1 MVFKKVLGALGIG
14 GPSVDT
20 VLADPLV
27 QPGADLT
34 GEVRITGGK
43 HQVSIEHIALSLV
56 THVHSEHGPQ
66 TEEFHRAVVA
76 GQFLLDAGED
86 KVVPFVLPLPWE
98 SPITEVY
105 GQHLHGMNLGVR
117 TELSVAK
124 AIDKGD
130 LDLVSVQP
138 LPTQHRVLEAFHQL
152 GFRFKKADVERGRIQ
167 GLNQQL
173 PFYQEIEFYPPGQV
187 AGQVNEVELTFV
199 TSPSELVV
207 VLEADKRGG
216 FFSSGQD
223 VFGRFHVTHE
233 QAMATDWTAEL
244 SGWLQQVVERRHQY
258 SGSQKGFDGG
268 QYGAQYGDHDERRR
282 GPGMGGMV
290 AGAAAGLAGGMIL
303 GEVLD
308 GTGEEFFGDE

>member
-1 MVFKKVLGALGIG
+1 MVFKKILGALGVG

-20 VLADPLV
+20 VLAEPRV
-27 QPGADLT
+27 EPGADLT

-56 THVHSEHGPQ
+56 THVRSEHGPQ
-66 TEEFHRAVVA
+66 TVEFHRAVVA
-76 GQFLLDAGED
+76 GHFLLDAGED

-138 LPTQHRVLEAFHQL
+138 LPAQQRVLEAFSQL
-152 GFRFKKADVERGRIQ
+152 GFRFKKADVERGRIH
-167 GLNQQL
+167 GLHQQL
-173 PFYQEIEFYPPGQV
+173 PFYQEIEFYPPAQF

-223 VFGRFHVTHE
+223 VFGRIHVTLE
-233 QAMATDWTAEL
+233 QAMTTDWAAEL
-244 SGWLQQVVERRHQY
+244 SGWLHQIAERRHQHF
-258 SGSQKGFDGG
+258 GSAKGYGG
-268 QYGAQYGDHDERRR
+268 GHYGGHDEHRR
-282 GPGMGGMV
+282 GPGMGGIV
-290 AGAAAGLAGGMIL
+290 AGAAAGLAGGMIM

-308 GTGEEFFGDE
+308 GGGDEFFGDE

>member
-34 GEVRITGGK
+34 GEVRITGGT
-43 HQVSIEHIALSLV
+43 HQVSIEHIALNLV
-56 THVHSEHGPQ
+56 THVRSEHGPQ
-66 TEEFHRAVVA
+66 TVQFHRAEVA
-76 GQFLLDAGED
+76 GPFLLDAGED

-98 SPITEVY
+98 SPITDVY
-105 GQHLHGMNLGVR
+105 GHHLHGMNLGVR

-130 LDLVSVQP
+130 LDVFAVHP
-138 LPTQHRVLEAFHQL
+138 LPTQQKVLEAFSQL
-152 GFRFKKADVERGRIQ
+152 GFRFKKADVERGRIH

-173 PFYQEIEFYPPGQV
+173 PFYQEIEFYPPAQF

-199 TSPSELVV
+199 TSPDELVV

-223 VFGRFHVTHE
+223 VFGRIHVTHE

-244 SGWLQQVVERRHQY
+244 SGWLHQIAERRHQHP
-258 SGSQKGFDGG
+258 GSQKGFGEG
-268 QYGAQYGDHDERRR
+268 RYEGHDEHRR
-282 GPGMGGMV
+282 GPGMGGIV
-290 AGAAAGLAGGMIL
+290 AGAAAGVAGGMIM
-303 GEVLD
+303 GEVFEEAGGD
-308 GTGEEFFGDE
+308 FFGEE